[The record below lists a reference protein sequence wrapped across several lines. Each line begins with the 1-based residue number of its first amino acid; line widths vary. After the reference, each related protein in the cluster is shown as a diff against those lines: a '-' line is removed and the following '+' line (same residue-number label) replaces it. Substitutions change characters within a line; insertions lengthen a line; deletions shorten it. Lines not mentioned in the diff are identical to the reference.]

1 MEFHQL
7 RYFVA
12 VARAGSFTRAATSC
26 FVSQPSLSQQIKK
39 LEEELGEPLVHRM
52 RHQATLTEAG
62 KLFLQRASRVLRE
75 IEEAQRELAEHT
87 GLRTGAVRIGVIPT
101 AAPFLIPPA
110 LGALATD
117 YPGLHGIVV
126 EEPSERL
133 LEMLARCE
141 LDFAIVSL
149 PAGGQ
154 GWHAEPLVEEELL
167 LGVASRH
174 RLARGEAPSLA
185 ELRKE
190 PFILMKSTH
199 SITRIID
206 EACAGAGFQPSVV
219 FRTSQLLTIG
229 QLVGAGM
236 GVSVF
241 PALAARGE
249 SAPGVVFRRLRT
261 PAPCRR
267 LAALWHKSSRP
278 SSAAGLFLQKLKDTI
293 RSELTSETVH
303 ALGD

>member
-1 MEFHQL
+1 MELHQL

-12 VARAGSFTRAATSC
+12 VARTGSFTRAAASC

-39 LEEELGEPLVHRM
+39 LEEELGEPLLHRM
-52 RHQATLTEAG
+52 RHQATLTEPG
-62 KLFLQRASRVLRE
+62 KLFLKRASRVLKE
-75 IEEAQRELAEHT
+75 IEESQREIAENT
-87 GLRTGAVRIGVIPT
+87 GMRGGAVRIGVIPT

-110 LGALATD
+110 LGALASD

-133 LEMLARCE
+133 LEMLTHCE
-141 LDFAIVSL
+141 LDFAIIGNHF
-149 PAGGQ
+149 GGT

-167 LGVASRH
+167 LGVPSRH
-174 RLARGEAPSLA
+174 RLAKGDAPALSD
-185 ELRKE
+185 LRKE
-190 PFILMKSTH
+190 PFILMKPTH
-199 SITRIID
+199 SITRLID
-206 EACAGAGFQPSVV
+206 DACAEAGFQPTVV

-236 GVSVF
+236 GISVF

-249 SAPGVVFRRLRT
+249 GAPGVVFRRLRA
-261 PAPCRR
+261 PAPRR
-267 LAALWHKSSRP
+267 QLAAVWHKSSCP
-278 SSAAGLFLQKLKDTI
+278 STAAGLFLQKLKDTI
-293 RSELTSETVH
+293 KSKLTSETVH